1 MAYYNF
7 KTQGNVGASAYYLG
21 TLAHGSTM
29 NVAAKYD
36 GYATLTSANFVI
48 MPLAASASSSNIE
61 GKTHH
66 FDHDR
71 DECDISVA
79 GSASL
84 STPNINYN
92 PSTGSLSFSMV
103 LSQWSGGGVWS
114 STSEIQSSS
123 SSGVSARVYLLPE
136 IETL

>member
-21 TLAHGSTM
+21 TLAHGATM

-48 MPLAASASSSNIE
+48 MTQATSTSSSNIE

-84 STPNINYN
+84 SAPTINYN
-92 PSTGSLSFSMV
+92 PATGSLSFSQT
-103 LSQWSGGGVWS
+103 LYQWSGGGVWS
-114 STSEIQSSS
+114 STSEIQSSRTV
-123 SSGVSARVYLLPE
+123 GVTARVYLLPE
-136 IETL
+136 IESI